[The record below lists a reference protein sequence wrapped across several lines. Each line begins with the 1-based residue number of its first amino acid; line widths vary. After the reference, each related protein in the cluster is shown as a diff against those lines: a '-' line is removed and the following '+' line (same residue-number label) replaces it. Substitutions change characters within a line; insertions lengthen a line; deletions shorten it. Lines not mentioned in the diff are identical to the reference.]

1 MATYFLR
8 VSKLSRGRGARVTR
22 AAAYR
27 AGERIHD
34 ERSSDVYN
42 FSSRQDIAYKEV
54 VLPSDLDD
62 DPDMAWAR
70 NRATLW
76 NAVEHA
82 ASRRN
87 SLLAREYLVLLPPE
101 LTTIQRVALVRTF
114 SQELA
119 DRYRNAVDCVIH
131 YPRPGSDSRHHHAH
145 VLMTTREVGPKGV
158 GARTTLELAGTERH
172 ALGLGPSKDEYL
184 QTRERWAQL
193 TNEALAKAG
202 AAERVDQR
210 SLRAQGIDREPEAA
224 IPQKVYYAERKSGTR
239 THAGDE
245 IRARQR
251 ERAEALA
258 LGADK
263 YVQVLRQQKATAR
276 DRAQESAN
284 GRQRD
289 PKRPPRST
297 LTREE
302 LNERRR
308 ARYHANA
315 EGLNQKRRER
325 YRENAESER
334 QKYRQWRRANAP
346 EVNERRRKWRAANVE
361 RVNQRAREY
370 RAKHAERESAARWL
384 RMREK
389 EKDAE
394 RTVSNGS
401 SYESTARLE
410 SASRPDEALEDARKW
425 LEVRERAG
433 NAEQP
438 DPTSEPGGYVVEG
451 DLDEDDE
458 EDAHR
463 TKDTDLG
470 L

>member
-34 ERSSDVYN
+34 ERSSDVYT

-54 VLPSDLDD
+54 VLPSDLEDN
-62 DPDMAWAR
+62 PEMAWAR

-82 ASRRN
+82 ANRRN

-101 LTTIQRVALVRTF
+101 LTPIQRIALVRTF

-119 DRYRNAVDCVIH
+119 DRYRNAVDCVVH

-145 VLMTTREVGPKGV
+145 VLMTTREVGPKGI

-172 ALGLGPSKDEYL
+172 ALGLGPSKDDYL

-193 TNEALAKAG
+193 TNDALAQAG
-202 AAERVDQR
+202 VAERVDQR
-210 SLRAQGIDREPEAA
+210 SLRAQGIEREPGAA
-224 IPQKVYYAERKSGTR
+224 LPQKVYYAERKSGTR
-239 THAGDE
+239 TRVGDE

-263 YVQVLRQQKATAR
+263 YDQVLQKQKATAR
-276 DRAQESAN
+276 DRAQENAN
-284 GRQRD
+284 GRRSA
-289 PKRPPRST
+289 PKRVPRSA

-308 ARYHANA
+308 ARYRANA
-315 EGLNQKRRER
+315 GAMNQNRRDR
-325 YRENAESER
+325 YRENSESER
-334 QKYRQWRRANAP
+334 QKYREWRRANAP

-370 RAKHAERESAARWL
+370 RAKRAEKESAGRWL

-389 EKDAE
+389 AKDAE
-394 RTVSNGS
+394 GS
-401 SYESTARLE
+401 VNSGPPYESTARLE
-410 SASRPDEALEDARKW
+410 SATRPDEALEDARKW
-425 LEVRERAG
+425 LEVRERTG
-433 NAEQP
+433 DAEQP
-438 DPTSEPGGYVVEG
+438 DPGNEPGGFVEG

-458 EDAHR
+458 ERARR